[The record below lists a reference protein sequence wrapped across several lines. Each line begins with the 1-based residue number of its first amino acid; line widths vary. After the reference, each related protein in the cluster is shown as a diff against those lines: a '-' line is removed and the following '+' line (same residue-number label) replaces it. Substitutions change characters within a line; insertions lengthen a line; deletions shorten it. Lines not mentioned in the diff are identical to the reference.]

1 MLVDISRIVSGQFIA
16 QLMLLISIPFI
27 TRYYNP
33 EEFGIFAVFS
43 AIAWILVSFSTGR
56 AESLIIT
63 MKSKKKAAALTIG
76 ILTTILIS
84 SFVIVLVAELFL
96 PATLLGLSSNS
107 DHLSILIGVT
117 VFFIGSAQTLRCY
130 ATYLGRFSGHSMA
143 AVLNSTGVISVSL
156 GYAIWIGGDSL
167 FFGLILGQII
177 GHALS
182 FIVFLFYT
190 DIVPMTH
197 LKMLKYSF
205 LTVFQQ
211 IKKIPVLLVTQLAS
225 TLSARMTTLIVSIV
239 GGMSSAGLLSIAER
253 IVSAPTNTFGQAVGQ
268 VVRHQYSEVYKV
280 DNQDT
285 LLPRKVIVFTFIVVT
300 IGYGLIITLAD
311 WFVPLFLGEQWKIAI
326 IFVQIIAVMELF
338 NFVFYSIEDVAII
351 RNNFTYRMWSQI
363 AQLSSLAVVYIIF
376 NTKDFSLGVEW
387 ALSLICLARIS
398 FVVYDLSKTWRG
410 T

>member
-16 QLMLLISIPFI
+16 QLILLVSIPFI